1 MCSVDITNNTS
12 SIRHNMVNT
21 MASKQEN
28 RLMPV
33 SPATLGV
40 LPHDVGMRFKES
52 LKKATINNN
61 IIDECNKLIIELVK
75 QKKERENE

>member
-1 MCSVDITNNTS
+1 MYSTNNTDS
-12 SIRHNMVNT
+12 NNNICRNMDND
-21 MASKQEN
+21 MDSKQEN

-52 LKKATINNN
+52 LKKATINHN
-61 IIDECNKLIIELVK
+61 IIDECSKLIIELVK

>member
-21 MASKQEN
+21 MTSKQEN

-52 LKKATINNN
+52 LKKATINHN